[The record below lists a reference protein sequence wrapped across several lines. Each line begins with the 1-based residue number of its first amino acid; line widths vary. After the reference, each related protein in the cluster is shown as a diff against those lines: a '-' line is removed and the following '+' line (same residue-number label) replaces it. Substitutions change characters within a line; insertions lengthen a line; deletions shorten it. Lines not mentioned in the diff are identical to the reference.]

1 MGSNPETGRAIE
13 PAHDVSGLQ
22 PSRSFRLAT
31 QPFGLGCYV
40 SGLRPL
46 GCWWLGTQSGAS
58 IERAMFR
65 AFSPPVPFGSRPSP
79 SGWAVMFWAFGPG
92 VDLSDVAGSPNQPN
106 GGGHPCFARGRN

>member
-65 AFSPPVPFGSRPSP
+65 GFGS
-79 SGWAVMFWAFGPG
+79 GG
-92 VDLSDVAGSPNQPN
+92 DLSDVAGSPNQPN